1 MDYIQK
7 LTALTSHPKSRLRK
21 DEGEKIMISRLCPIC
36 NSAAINPLFKM
47 PFADSDYN
55 LMTDYGIEVCNS
67 CGMAFVNP
75 IPDQQSWDQYYAK
88 LSKYDFSVQ
97 QIGKHDRIRFN
108 SIADFLLTNN
118 IARNSNVLDVGC
130 GSGGL
135 LSVLQ
140 MKGFQNLSGLEP
152 SLNVRSAFIND
163 HVQIMSGSIDHY
175 FSDKKYDLIILA
187 EVLEHIV
194 DLQSL
199 MIKISCLQ
207 NDTGWLFTSVPDG
220 TRFTSC
226 SDGPFQQFSVEHINF
241 FSPQLLKRL
250 MRAHGYTC
258 VSMQQSQQDI
268 ASDVQVASLMMLWQK
283 KDVLSANGDH
293 KDEAL
298 QQELK
303 QYIAQSQAL
312 FETLANVI
320 DNIVSSDREIYI
332 WGTGTHTLR
341 LMANS
346 DLKYARIRA
355 FIDSNPHYQGRSI
368 RKIPI
373 ISADTGK
380 ISPETPILI
389 SSYIAQQDI
398 VRQIK
403 QTLKLPNEVIVLYPN
418 RV

>member
-1 MDYIQK
+1 
-7 LTALTSHPKSRLRK
+7 
-21 DEGEKIMISRLCPIC
+21 MISRLCPIC
-36 NSAAINPLFKM
+36 NSAAINPLFQM

-75 IPDQQSWDQYYAK
+75 IPDQQSWDRYYAK
-88 LSKYDFSVQ
+88 LSKYDFSAQ
-97 QIGKHDRIRFN
+97 QIGKHDQIRFN

-118 IARNSNVLDVGC
+118 IARNSNVIDIGC

-140 MKGFQNLSGLEP
+140 MKGFHNLSGLEP
-152 SLNVRSAFIND
+152 SLNVSSAFIND
-163 HVQIMSGSIDHY
+163 QVQIMSGSIDQ
-175 FSDKKYDLIILA
+175 FISDKKYDLIILA

-199 MIKISCLQ
+199 MVKISCLQ
-207 NDTGWLFTSVPDG
+207 SDKEWLFTSVPDG

-241 FSPQLLKRL
+241 FSPSLLKRL

-258 VSMQQSQQDI
+258 VAMQQNQQDI
-268 ASDVQVASLMMLWQK
+268 ARDVQVASLMMLWQK
-283 KDVLSANGDH
+283 KDALPANGDH

-298 QQELK
+298 QQELT
-303 QYIAQSQAL
+303 QYIERSRAL

-320 DNIVSSDREIYI
+320 DSIVSSDREIYI

-346 DLKYARIRA
+346 NLKHARIRA
-355 FIDSNPHYQGRSI
+355 FIDSNPHYQGCSI
-368 RKIPI
+368 RNIPI
-373 ISADTGK
+373 ISADTEK

-398 VRQIK
+398 VRKIK
-403 QTLKLPNEVIVLYPN
+403 QTLKLTNEVIVLYPS